1 MLSVTILGN
10 NSAIPA
16 HGRNP
21 TSQVLQT
28 QDESYLIDC
37 GEGTQQQLMKYK
49 IRRKR
54 INHIFISH
62 LHGDHYFG
70 LIGLLTSMGLMGRI
84 NDLHLHAPPL
94 LQEII
99 NLQLKAADTVLPY
112 TIYFHP
118 LGDECLIAD
127 DKKITVECI
136 KVSHRIDCWGFIFRE
151 KKNPRSIDPD
161 KVKAY
166 EIPAAYYEALQK
178 GADYTN
184 KKGTIIPNEELTVAA
199 PLPKSYA
206 YCADTVYD
214 ETIIDKIKGVDLLYH
229 EATYLK
235 DLAERAAQRFHST
248 TEQAA
253 TIAKKANAKKLI
265 IGHFSSKYE
274 VLDEFLKEASEV
286 FPNTELALEGIC
298 YPI

>member
-37 GEGTQQQLMKYK
+37 GEGTQQQLAKYK
-49 IRRKR
+49 IKRGR
-54 INHIFISH
+54 INHVFISH

-70 LIGLLTSMGLMGRI
+70 LIGLLTSMGLLGRTA
-84 NDLHLHAPPL
+84 DLHLHAPAL
-94 LQEII
+94 LEEII
-99 NLQLKAADTVLPY
+99 RLQLKAADTILPY
-112 TIYFHP
+112 RIYFHP
-118 LGDECLIAD
+118 LGEECVIAN

-136 KVSHRIDCWGFIFRE
+136 KVSHRIECWGFVFRE
-151 KKNPRSIDPD
+151 KKNPRSIDAE

-166 EIPAAYYEALQK
+166 EIPAAYYDALQK

-184 KKGTIIPNEELTVAA
+184 KKGTIIPNAELTIPNTA
-199 PLPKSYA
+199 PKAYA
-206 YCADTVYD
+206 YCADTLYD
-214 ETIIDKIKGVDLLYH
+214 ERIVDKVKNVDLLYH

-235 DLAERAAQRFHST
+235 DFAVKAAERFHST

-265 IGHFSSKYE
+265 IGHFSSKYD
-274 VLDEFLKEASEV
+274 VLDDFLKEVVEV
-286 FPNTELALEGIC
+286 FPRSELALEGVC
-298 YPI
+298 YTI